1 MTSQANLPHFSL
13 LLGRGL
19 EKANLTTFENSKK
32 INENSCKDN
41 FFAVVKRKTR
51 RFTEAKKKIWYVT
64 VFASSCTLYI
74 C

>member
-51 RFTEAKKKIWYVT
+51 RFTEAKKKIGGGGLV
-64 VFASSCTLYI
+64 AL
-74 C
+74 